1 MSLPERKPAQ
11 NQESPIE
18 QESPK
23 GAPRS
28 AKGIDMIT
36 MLKKGV
42 EYTQDLLKENEWLRQ
57 TALKLQE
64 QNRLL
69 QAKVKDSGP
78 EAGSAELMKR
88 LKLTQQ
94 DKEGLEERTK
104 ELEKENLE
112 FANRYVEIEEQNQML
127 TNLYTASFQLHSS
140 LDYNEVLRGVT
151 EIIINLIGAER
162 FAVML
167 LDEKSLVLTA
177 VAAEGMEMEEVLP
190 VKVGDGVV
198 GGALSTGEVFYGT
211 REKASDESPL
221 VCLPLKIGEKAIGVI
236 VIYDLLKQK
245 EKFTEIDYE
254 LFSMLGD
261 HAATA
266 LFSAKLYTES
276 ERRLSTIQGF
286 IDLITK

>member
-1 MSLPERKPAQ
+1 MSLPERKSQSLENPVM
-11 NQESPIE
+11 E
-18 QESPK
+18 QKS
-23 GAPRS
+23 RS
-28 AKGIDMIT
+28 DVFPSKKADEMIA

-69 QAKVKDSGP
+69 QARAKDLGP
-78 EAGSAELMKR
+78 ASEIGEFKDKLKSA
-88 LKLTQQ
+88 QQ
-94 DKEGLEERTK
+94 EKESLEERTR
-104 ELEKENLE
+104 ELEKENRE
-112 FANRYVEIEEQNQML
+112 FAERFVEVDEQNQML

-140 LDYNEVLRGVT
+140 LDYNEVLRGVM

-167 LDEKSLVLTA
+167 LDEKSLVLKA
-177 VAAEGMEMEEVLP
+177 VSVEGMELEEVLP

-198 GGALSTGEVFYGT
+198 GGAVASGEVFYGG
-211 REKASDESPL
+211 EGKGAEEAPL
-221 VCLPLKIGEKAIGVI
+221 VCLPLKIGDKVIGVI
-236 VIYDLLKQK
+236 VIHALLKQK
-245 EKFTEIDYE
+245 KKFTDVDYE

-261 HAATA
+261 HTATA
-266 LFSAKLYTES
+266 LFSAKLYTDA

>member
-11 NQESPIE
+11 NNENPVQQESR
-18 QESPK
+18 Q
-23 GAPRS
+23 GAPVS
-28 AKGIDMIT
+28 TKGVEMIT
-36 MLKKGV
+36 MLKKGL
-42 EYTQDLLKENEWLRQ
+42 EYTQELLRENEWLRQ

-64 QNRLL
+64 QNRQL
-69 QAKVKDSGP
+69 QLRMKDSSSGID
-78 EAGSAELMKR
+78 SAALMKR
-88 LKLTQQ
+88 LNLTQQ
-94 DKEGLEERTK
+94 EKAGLEERTK

-112 FANRYVEIEEQNQML
+112 FASRYVEIEEQNQML

-140 LDYNEVLRGVT
+140 LDYNEVLRGVM

-177 VAAEGMEMEEVLP
+177 VAAEGMELEEVLP
-190 VKVGDGVV
+190 VKAGDGAV
-198 GGALSTGEVFYGT
+198 GGAVASGEVFYGS
-211 REKASDESPL
+211 RDEASDEKPM
-221 VCLPLKIGEKAIGVI
+221 VCLPLKIGERVIGVI
-236 VIYDLLKQK
+236 VIYALLKQK
-245 EKFTEIDYE
+245 ERFTDVDYE

-261 HAATA
+261 HSATA

>member
-1 MSLPERKPAQ
+1 ME
-11 NQESPIE
+11 
-18 QESPK
+18 
-23 GAPRS
+23 
-28 AKGIDMIT
+28 
-36 MLKKGV
+36 
-42 EYTQDLLKENEWLRQ
+42 
-57 TALKLQE
+57 
-64 QNRLL
+64 
-69 QAKVKDSGP
+69 
-78 EAGSAELMKR
+78 R
-88 LKLTQQ
+88 LKSSQQ
-94 DKEGLEERTK
+94 EKAGLEERTK
-104 ELEKENLE
+104 ELERENQE

-190 VKVGDGVV
+190 VKVGEGAV
-198 GGALSTGEVFYGT
+198 GSAVSSGEVFYGSG
-211 REKASDESPL
+211 EASGASPL
-221 VCLPLKIGEKAIGVI
+221 VCLPLKIGEKVIGVI

-261 HAATA
+261 HTATA

>member
-1 MSLPERKPAQ
+1 MSLPERRPES
-11 NQESPIE
+11 QENPVE
-18 QESPK
+18 RESRQ

-28 AKGIDMIT
+28 TKGVEMVT
-36 MLKKGV
+36 MLKKGL

-57 TALKLQE
+57 TAIKLQE
-64 QNRLL
+64 QNRHL
-69 QAKVKDSGP
+69 QARVKDPGP
-78 EAGSAELMKR
+78 VAESAELMER
-88 LKLTQQ
+88 LKSSQLE
-94 DKEGLEERTK
+94 KAGLEERTK
-104 ELEKENLE
+104 ELERENQE

-190 VKVGDGVV
+190 VKVGEGSV
-198 GGALSTGEVFYGT
+198 GAAVSSGEVFYGSG
-211 REKASDESPL
+211 EKASGESPL
-221 VCLPLKIGEKAIGVI
+221 VCLPLKIGEKVIGVI

-261 HAATA
+261 HTATA